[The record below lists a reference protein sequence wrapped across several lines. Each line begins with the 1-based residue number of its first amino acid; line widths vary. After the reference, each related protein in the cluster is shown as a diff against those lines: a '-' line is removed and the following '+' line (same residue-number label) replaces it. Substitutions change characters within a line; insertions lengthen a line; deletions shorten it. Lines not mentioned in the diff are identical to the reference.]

1 MPLKVRFLRKCHTE
15 KRRGRRIIK
24 TKQWKS
30 RRHRRCIERRSLFA
44 NSISN
49 LYTKR
54 LSPNSYQESVRYTS
68 VALCAVGTSVTL
80 RLPPSLRDSV
90 CLLYKPFSLTLH
102 ISEEPL
108 LCYVLR
114 SLLTLSAKVG
124 VKHDLFY
131 IFLHK
136 VYLYAHYYKVC
147 VLKYIKIGVVRLRYY
162 FPFYYLCK
170 IE

>member
-49 LYTKR
+49 LYTKC
-54 LSPNSYQESVRYTS
+54 LSQNSYQESVRYTS
-68 VALCAVGTSVTL
+68 VALCAVGTSVILHYL
-80 RLPPSLRDSV
+80 RPLRDSV
-90 CLLYKPFSLTLH
+90 CLLYKTFSLTLH

-108 LCYVLR
+108 FCYVLR
-114 SLLTLSAKVG
+114 SLLTLRAKVE

>member
-1 MPLKVRFLRKCHTE
+1 M
-15 KRRGRRIIK
+15 
-24 TKQWKS
+24 
-30 RRHRRCIERRSLFA
+30 FA
-44 NSISN
+44 NTISN

-54 LSPNSYQESVRYTS
+54 LHQNSYQESVRYTS
-68 VALCAVGTSVTL
+68 VPLCAVGTSVPL
-80 RLPPSLRDSV
+80 RYLRPLRDSV
-90 CLLYKPFSLTLH
+90 CLLYKTFSLTLH

-108 LCYVLR
+108 FCYVLR
-114 SLLTLSAKVG
+114 SLLTLSEKVG

>member
-49 LYTKR
+49 LYTKH
-54 LSPNSYQESVRYTS
+54 LSQSIYQESVCCIS
-68 VALCAVGTSVTL
+68 VALCALGTSVTL
-80 RLPPSLRDSV
+80 RYLRPLRDSV
-90 CLLYKPFSLTLH
+90 CLLYKTFSLTLH

-108 LCYVLR
+108 FCYVLR
-114 SLLTLSAKVG
+114 SLLTLRAKVG